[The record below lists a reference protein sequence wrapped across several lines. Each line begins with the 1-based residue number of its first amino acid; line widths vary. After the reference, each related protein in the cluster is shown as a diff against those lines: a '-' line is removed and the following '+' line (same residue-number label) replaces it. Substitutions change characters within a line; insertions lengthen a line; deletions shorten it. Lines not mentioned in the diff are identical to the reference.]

1 VNVFIKKNILSYL
14 LIGTDKNKKKSGER
28 DSRRR
33 ISLPDNLENKC
44 QTLKKNKTKHYT
56 IGKTLSFG
64 LSGLDFERLRYL
76 AQELEVHRDHSP
88 PVCVL
93 RRISLSLS
101 LFLSLK
107 CKSFMLHLHHIS
119 LF

>member
-44 QTLKKNKTKHYT
+44 QTLKKK
-56 IGKTLSFG
+56 
-64 LSGLDFERLRYL
+64 
-76 AQELEVHRDHSP
+76 
-88 PVCVL
+88 
-93 RRISLSLS
+93 
-101 LFLSLK
+101 
-107 CKSFMLHLHHIS
+107 
-119 LF
+119 